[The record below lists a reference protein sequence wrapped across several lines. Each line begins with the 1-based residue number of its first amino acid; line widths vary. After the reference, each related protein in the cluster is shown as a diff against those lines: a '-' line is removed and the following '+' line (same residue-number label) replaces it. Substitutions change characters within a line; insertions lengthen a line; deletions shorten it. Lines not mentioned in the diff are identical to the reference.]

1 MVKNLPANAGD
12 VGSIP
17 GLIRKILWTKKCQS
31 SLVFLL
37 SKSRVQSIL
46 VGYSPHGH
54 KESDMTEQLSNNNN
68 MAYLETFKW
77 ALRLTFLSIFYICEL
92 TTTLL
97 LAGRTCLENILNG
110 IFKIFTKLAQYY
122 GKLISNIEVNITNI
136 FW

>member
-46 VGYSPHGH
+46 EGYSPHGH

-68 MAYLETFKW
+68 MAYLETFK
-77 ALRLTFLSIFYICEL
+77 
-92 TTTLL
+92 
-97 LAGRTCLENILNG
+97 
-110 IFKIFTKLAQYY
+110 
-122 GKLISNIEVNITNI
+122 
-136 FW
+136 